1 MFDVSTY
8 TKRRKILKQNVDS
21 GLILLLG
28 NEQSSI
34 NFADNHYRF
43 RQDSSYLYYVGLNK
57 PHQAVIL
64 DLDEDQ
70 EILFADDPDIDQIIW
85 TGPVPSRKDLAKKA
99 GIENHR
105 PFEDVISYLKENRK
119 DRTVHF
125 LPPYRPEHTLKLQQ
139 WLGLDPQEIEV
150 NKSIELIKAVVE
162 QRNVKSEAEI
172 EQIEEA
178 VNITGKMHLEAMRSA
193 RPGMKEYEIVSRVHQ
208 KALEHDYQLAF
219 PIILTTDGQT
229 LHNHYHGNTIKEGD
243 VILCDMGA
251 ENAMGYAGDMT
262 RTFPAGEKFTGLQC
276 SIYEIVL
283 KTELAAIDAL
293 EPGVR
298 FKDVHLTAGKVI
310 VEGLKNIGLMKG
322 NVEDAVQEG
331 AHTLF
336 FQCGLGHMMGLDVH
350 DMENLGEEFV
360 GYSDDLKQSKE
371 FGLKSL
377 RLGRKLEPGF
387 VVTIEP
393 GIYIIPEL
401 IQYRKEQGRY
411 TDFVNYDKVEEIRDA
426 GGYRVEDDYLI
437 TEDGARLLGDPI
449 PKTIDEIED
458 LRKNSLNQNPQKD

>member
-1 MFDVSTY
+1 MFDTSTY
-8 TKRRKILKQNVDS
+8 IKRRKILKQNVDS

-28 NEQSSI
+28 NEESGI

-64 DLDEDQ
+64 DLDEDK
-70 EILFADDPDIDQIIW
+70 EILFADDPDLDQIIW
-85 TGPVPSRKDLAKKA
+85 TGPVPSREDLARKA
-99 GIENHR
+99 GIEHQR
-105 PFEDVISYLKENRK
+105 PYKDLKSYVEENRK
-119 DRTVHF
+119 GRTVHF
-125 LPPYRPEHTLKLQQ
+125 LPPYRPEHTLKLQH
-139 WLGLDPQEIEV
+139 WLGLDPREIEAE
-150 NKSIELIKAVVE
+150 KSVELIKAIVE
-162 QRNVKSEAEI
+162 QRSIKTEAEI

-178 VNITGKMHLEAMRSA
+178 INVTGKMHLEAMRTA
-193 RPGMKEYEIVSRVHQ
+193 RIGMKEFEVASRVRQ
-208 KALEHDYQLAF
+208 KVLEQGCELAF
-219 PIILTTDGQT
+219 PIILTVAGQT
-229 LHNHYHGNTIKEGD
+229 LHNHYQGNEIRERD
-243 VILCDMGA
+243 VILCDTGA
-251 ENAMGYAGDMT
+251 ETPMGYAGDIT
-262 RTFPAGEKFTGLQC
+262 RTYPAGDKFTGLQR
-276 SIYEIVL
+276 SLYEIVFQSQ
-283 KTELAAIDAL
+283 LAAIDAL
-293 EPGVR
+293 KPGTL
-298 FKDVHLTAGKVI
+298 FKDVHLTACKVL
-310 VEGLKNIGLMKG
+310 VEGLKDLGLMKG
-322 NVEDAVQEG
+322 NVDDAVQEG

-360 GYSDDLKQSKE
+360 GYTDDLQQSEK

-377 RLGRKLEPGF
+377 RLGRELEPGF

-411 TDFVNYDKVEEIRDA
+411 SGFVNYQKVEEIRDA

-437 TEDGARLLGDPI
+437 TEHDARLLGDPI